1 MITLNLN
8 PELEQTIQEEANLK
22 GLSIEQYLKNLI
34 EETFKN
40 QVKKSP
46 SVSEYEEWE
55 SKLMNFINRPSDINN
70 QPLSDQAISRE
81 SIYTRE
87 DEMR

>member
-8 PELEQTIQEEANLK
+8 PELEKKIQEEANLK
-22 GLSIEQYLKNLI
+22 GLSVEQYLKNLI
-34 EETFKN
+34 EATLKN

-46 SVSEYEEWE
+46 SVLEYEEWE
-55 SKLMNFINRPSDINN
+55 SNLMNFINRPSDINN

-81 SIYTRE
+81 SIYS
-87 DEMR
+87 

>member
-34 EETFKN
+34 EETFKS